1 MNAPQAQPPTK
12 KNFGPLILFA
22 MLGAVGVLGI
32 AIWSFLGSTAA
43 DTAFVTYRVTKA
55 DLPIVITERGSLQA
69 QVETKIQNKVE
80 TIHDRGSSGTQI
92 IFIVENG
99 SSAKGPPPPNY
110 VLKLEA
116 ESLHVF
122 SYAKDTLPTYPTEA
136 TGNLASLTPTLTVPL
151 AAKSP
156 DMFDDGEI
164 LFLDK
169 VVRGLN
175 DGRVIPNL
183 KTHLADQLPDLPEI
197 IQLATV
203 EIGLEWTISSPG
215 DLLIE
220 LDSSSIRDR
229 IEAQEVTVQKALS
242 EKIQSESRYANQGLQ
257 NETSLAKA
265 ILDVKLAEL
274 QLQKFIDP
282 LKGDHQISLEEVQR
296 DIDDQNNKILEA
308 RTELELQDN
317 QQTAFLELFK
327 RGYKGKGDLDRV
339 RSAFLGAETGLVA
352 NMNRLET
359 LQSQLDSL
367 KQYDREMQELEL
379 TGKYETAQRDQKQVE
394 NDNTAD
400 LQQAKAEKDEAVN
413 TAEKEVERLERYTTQ
428 LEYCL
433 IYAPHDGMVVYSA
446 EGRRGEILVEEG
458 ATVRERQGL
467 LTLPDLSLMQ
477 VKTQV
482 HEAVLDQVRA
492 ELPVTVR
499 LDAFPD
505 VVYSG
510 TVNTVA
516 VVPQHGGY
524 GSSGA
529 KTYETIILINDE
541 VENLKPGMT
550 AVCEIHVD
558 RLRNVLTIPVTA
570 VVQRG
575 RKTFCYVDTSSGPK
589 QRDLVLGRTNDKFIE
604 IKEGLQENE
613 IVVLNPMSILPE
625 TEESGN
631 EISPEGDEPDDPA
644 KTSENGSTPADS
656 SDKAKKTTAKKPQPQ
671 EEVSSQQ
678 KQMLERFQKMS
689 PEEKKKAIE
698 AYRTKKAAGGGS

>member
-22 MLGAVGVLGI
+22 ILGAVGVLGI
-32 AIWSFLGSTAA
+32 ATWSFLGSTAT
-43 DTAFVTYRVTKA
+43 DTAFVTYTVTKG
-55 DLPIVITERGSLQA
+55 DLPIVITERGNLQA

-122 SYAKDTLPTYPTEA
+122 PYAKDTLPTYPPDA

-151 AAKSP
+151 ATKNP
-156 DMFDDGEI
+156 DTFDDGKI

-197 IQLATV
+197 IQLTTV

-242 EKIQSESRYANQGLQ
+242 EKIQSESRFANQGLQ

-282 LKGDHQISLEEVQR
+282 LKGDHQIALEEVQR

-367 KQYDREMQELEL
+367 KQYDREMQELDL
-379 TGKYETAQRDQKQVE
+379 TGKHETAKRDQKQVE
-394 NDNTAD
+394 NDNMAD
-400 LQQAKAEKDEAVN
+400 LQQAKAERDEAVN

-446 EGRRGEILVEEG
+446 QGRRGEILVEEG

-510 TVNTVA
+510 SVSTVA

-558 RLRNVLTIPVTA
+558 RLKNVLTIPVTA

-575 RKTFCYVDTSSGPK
+575 RKTFCYLDTPSGPK
-589 QRDLVLGRTNDKFIE
+589 QRQLVLGRTNDKFIE
-604 IKEGLQENE
+604 IKEGLQEHDV
-613 IVVLNPMSILPE
+613 VVLNPMSILPE
-625 TEESGN
+625 TEDSEN
-631 EISPEGDEPDDPA
+631 EIAPEGDEPDEPT
-644 KTSENGSTPADS
+644 KTSENGPSSDS
-656 SDKAKKTTAKKPQPQ
+656 SSNKAKPAAKKPQPQ
-671 EEVSSQQ
+671 AKVSSQQ

-698 AYRTKKAAGGGS
+698 AYRKNKAAGGGS